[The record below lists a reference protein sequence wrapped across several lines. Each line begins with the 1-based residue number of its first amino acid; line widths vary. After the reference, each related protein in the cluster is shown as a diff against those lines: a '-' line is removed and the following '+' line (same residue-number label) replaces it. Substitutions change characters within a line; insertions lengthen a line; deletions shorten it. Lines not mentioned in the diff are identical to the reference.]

1 MNDPHAIRVLLR
13 SAEGKY
19 LAGPGLQGELTEDRA
34 RAAVFD
40 YLRDRVAER
49 LEMMQGVHGTTWRP
63 VLVDPREV
71 YEVCDRCGQRVM
83 SFKAFFDGRQAISA
97 CVGGIHQELGRPLPL
112 GGDWAGAER
121 ERGGSNQG
129 AGGIAADAAA

>member
-13 SAEGKY
+13 NAEGKY

-49 LEMMQGVHGTTWRP
+49 LAR
-63 VLVDPREV
+63 
-71 YEVCDRCGQRVM
+71 
-83 SFKAFFDGRQAISA
+83 I
-97 CVGGIHQELGRPLPL
+97 
-112 GGDWAGAER
+112 
-121 ERGGSNQG
+121 
-129 AGGIAADAAA
+129 